1 MRRLSDTFYW
11 DVLEKYCPSVWL
23 NFHPFVNN
31 KMLVEFEWKLV
42 ARPGSTRML
51 IKVAGNNVGTI
62 ICKRGEMEQ
71 PIQ

>member
-1 MRRLSDTFYW
+1 
-11 DVLEKYCPSVWL
+11 
-23 NFHPFVNN
+23 
-31 KMLVEFEWKLV
+31 MLVEFEWKLV
-42 ARPGSTRML
+42 ARPGSTGML